1 MNKYV
6 KVKGHSNW
14 FLQID
19 ETDNID
25 PDFDANMKEKLIR
38 KHVSTIHNE
47 GKTQDFVTRL
57 IHLGIND
64 MNYLKLAKKYGTIL
78 VRPSGTFM
86 LLRGS
91 ELIEEKYSDSFPVT
105 EYGDVV
111 ICENDSSSES
121 FWMDFLRKKF
131 PDKKIVTINF
141 FDLRTDSEISDYFE
155 KAEIVSFSTTFS
167 NLEWFKKL
175 RKNIKDNN
183 KVIGYSHDVAKWD
196 IVDTTGLN
204 IEKIK
209 DIK

>member
-14 FLQID
+14 FLEVSED
-19 ETDNID
+19 TNID
-25 PDFDANMKEKLIR
+25 NNFNANMKEKLIR

-47 GKTQDFVTRL
+47 GKTQDFLTRL
-57 IHLGIND
+57 IHLGVND
-64 MNYLKLAKKYGTIL
+64 INYLQIVKKCGTIL

-86 LLRGS
+86 LLKGS
-91 ELIEEKYSDSFPVT
+91 KVIEEKYSESFPVT
-105 EYGDVV
+105 EYGDIV

-121 FWMDFLRKKF
+121 FWIDFLTKRF
-131 PDKKIVTINF
+131 PNKKIITINF

-175 RKNIKDNN
+175 RKNIKESNR
-183 KVIGYSHDVAKWD
+183 VIGYSHDVSKWD
-196 IVDTTGLN
+196 VVDTTGLS